1 MNHPGENG
9 SISEWHGN
17 FSAYGRKPGQAVD
30 HHLFVLEYP
39 VPMGMAVDAD

>member
-1 MNHPGENG
+1 ML
-9 SISEWHGN
+9 
-17 FSAYGRKPGQAVD
+17 GRWPAIVSVTTQSTTVAHHVD